1 MSIFTDISE
10 IQAVAGGGINASM
23 YLQSIGPFFDI
34 AHERHME
41 AWLGTDLYDALISG
55 VANDN
60 LTAEQEA
67 LLPYYRRALVWLA
80 LYEYHPHAAVQFSE
94 AGLMRVESETH
105 KTAYKYQESAKLR
118 STLQNGYEALEKLI
132 LFLETNKAD
141 YPDWE
146 AAPGYLRHH
155 EVLLHTAATFRIAQ
169 SKKITRH
176 VFDLVRGIIEDVEQ
190 FAIVPLIGEDQ
201 YEALLE
207 ARKTGTWTTETME
220 KKAIYLLQRAVAHF
234 TLDNAIRLGWAQF
247 EGDSVV
253 QSERPDDHPDQ
264 RTATGLPVGL
274 RLNFH
279 DDTANRWLKKAK
291 AYLDTNIDDNAFADY
306 KAYAEALAAA
316 AEEEAAAAAA
326 ATCTDTSERNDCGDA
341 FGFGQ
346 PCSGSTRKG
355 VVTL

>member
-1 MSIFTDISE
+1 MSIFTELSE
-10 IQAVAGGGINASM
+10 IKSFVGGAVNESI
-23 YLQSIGPFFDI
+23 YLRSLEPFFDI

-41 AWLGTDLYDALISG
+41 DWLGVDLYNMLSDCVETQTFLP
-55 VANDN
+55 
-60 LTAEQEA
+60 EQTA
-67 LLPYYRRALVWLA
+67 LLPYYRRALAWLA

-132 LFLETNKAD
+132 LFLENNKAD

-146 AAPGYLRHH
+146 DAPGYLRHH
-155 EVLLHTAATFRIAQ
+155 EVLLHTAAVFRIAQ

-201 YEALLE
+201 YEALLT

-220 KKAIYLLQRAVAHF
+220 KKVIYLLQRAVAHF

-264 RTATGLPVGL
+264 RTASGLPVGL

-279 DDTANRWLKKAK
+279 DYTANRWLKKAK
-291 AYLDTNIDDNAFADY
+291 AYLDTNIDEAAFADY
-306 KAYAEALAAA
+306 KAYAAALAAA
-316 AEEEAAAAAA
+316 AEEEAAAAATA
-326 ATCTDTSERNDCGDA
+326 ACTDTSERNDCGNA

-346 PCSGSTRKG
+346 PCTGSSRKG